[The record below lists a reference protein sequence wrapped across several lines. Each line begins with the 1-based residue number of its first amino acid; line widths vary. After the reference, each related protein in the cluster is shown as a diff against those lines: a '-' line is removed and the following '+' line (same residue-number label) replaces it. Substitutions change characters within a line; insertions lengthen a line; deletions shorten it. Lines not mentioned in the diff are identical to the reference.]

1 MQFLSGLTSKLF
13 GIFFF
18 LAVIALGVALVI
30 GAAQRWPWLVDPPER
45 YWFMYSQ
52 SFIKKLFG
60 TRAVVSFTYVMG
72 LLFIVVGI
80 YVLLKGL
87 GLLNQ

>member
-1 MQFLSGLTSKLF
+1 MQPLPKVACKLF
-13 GIFFF
+13 GIIFF
-18 LAVIALGVALVI
+18 LGVVALGVMLIV

-72 LLFIVVGI
+72 LLFIAVGI